1 MCCYKIEIFCYF
13 NQVSLA
19 EDLADFTIVCAGG
32 GEVICQMLQ
41 SSSDTVFQIKSHKLI
56 LACQSKFFE
65 GFFRRET
72 KDMVMLDFKEE
83 YVRICIA
90 YMVTGE
96 VNLNTEA
103 EELEGVLEVG
113 FDFSSNLCNLL
124 SGGKLLGH
132 GLLG

>member
-1 MCCYKIEIFCYF
+1 MLVVTRYFARFYK
-13 NQVSLA
+13 
-19 EDLADFTIVCAGG
+19 
-32 GEVICQMLQ
+32 
-41 SSSDTVFQIKSHKLI
+41 SSSDPTVFQIKSHKLI

-65 GFFRRET
+65 GFFRRES
-72 KDMVMLDFKEE
+72 KGLVMLDFKTE

-96 VNLNTEA
+96 VNLNVEA

-113 FDFSSNLCNLL
+113 FDVNHVFFNLL
-124 SGGKLLGH
+124 SGGELPGH